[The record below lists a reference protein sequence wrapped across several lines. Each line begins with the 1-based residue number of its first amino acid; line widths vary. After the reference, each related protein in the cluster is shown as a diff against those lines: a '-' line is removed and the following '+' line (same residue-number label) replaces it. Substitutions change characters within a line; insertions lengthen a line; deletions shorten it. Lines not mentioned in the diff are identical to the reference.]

1 MPLKS
6 YFTKEAPVSNC
17 QGPSLMS
24 LSSAPPAPCSSPWL
38 QNSLSPPVLLLSTFR
53 ATTHRLSWSL
63 LSLSASFQ
71 LKSAAELSHLPKQMP
86 HIFTESNAGTI
97 PHSSPHRGREGGRG
111 GRVSAPL
118 INMQNIRAMLATRI
132 FPPFLHGERALASSC
147 SE

>member
-97 PHSSPHRGREGGRG
+97 PHSSPHRGREGEG
-111 GRVSAPL
+111 VVF
-118 INMQNIRAMLATRI
+118 Q
-132 FPPFLHGERALASSC
+132 LHSSICKTLERCLPREYSLPSSTTNVH
-147 SE
+147 